1 MSGGSY
7 DYAYGRIES
16 LAYEIAKNAR
26 TPERKAFVTLLSK
39 VARAAKA
46 IEWVDSG
53 DGADEFTAI
62 HEALG
67 ENHREL
73 CLVELIN
80 EAKIQ
85 IETLKEYT
93 K

>member
-1 MSGGSY
+1 MSGGIY
-7 DYAYGRIES
+7 DYAYWRIES
-16 LAYEIAKNAR
+16 LAEEIARNAR
-26 TPERKAFVTLLSK
+26 TPERKALVTLLIK

-62 HEALG
+62 NEALG

-73 CLVELIN
+73 CLVELID
-80 EAKIQ
+80 EAK
-85 IETLKEYT
+85 TLIATLNEYT